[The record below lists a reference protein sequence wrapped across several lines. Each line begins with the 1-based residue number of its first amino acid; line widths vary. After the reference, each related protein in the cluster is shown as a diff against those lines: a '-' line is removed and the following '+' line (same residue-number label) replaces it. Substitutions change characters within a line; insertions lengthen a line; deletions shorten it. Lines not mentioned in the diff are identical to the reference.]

1 MPESVFL
8 PAPEIYGTLFVSST
22 FYSTNLSANLPDAV
36 EEVRPWCNPVFFH
49 SVFLHIRNKSSLF
62 REPFF
67 IWVELF
73 SISTFRISN
82 FDCWGRI
89 CVYHFLPSRSC
100 LIPCHPAFLTVDN
113 VFAYSLCS
121 SSSLFFCPYPASFL
135 PLSTSVLRVS
145 DCSISAMPGTERK
158 SKPTY
163 SF

>member
-121 SSSLFFCPYPASFL
+121 SSSLFFL
-135 PLSTSVLRVS
+135 PLSCILPPPVHLCPQGVWLLYLCDARHREEVE
-145 DCSISAMPGTERK
+145 ANV
-158 SKPTY
+158 
-163 SF
+163 